1 MIVIESFEHINIPC
15 TDIKKSIEFYTL
27 FLDFEVEDEN
37 EKSAILVFDNLAI
50 RLFISESPAPSYP
63 IATFL
68 LDVDDFTD
76 ALQEIED
83 KGVVIAKGPYEISG
97 GETVIIGDPGGNL
110 IELYYRE

>member
-1 MIVIESFEHINIPC
+1 M
-15 TDIKKSIEFYTL
+15 
-27 FLDFEVEDEN
+27 FLDFEVDE
-37 EKSAILVFDNLAI
+37 ETDKGAVLVFDNLTL

-83 KGVVIAKGPYEISG
+83 QSIVIAKGPYEIQG
-97 GETVIIGDPGGNL
+97 GEAVIIGDPGGNL
-110 IELYYRE
+110 IELFYRE